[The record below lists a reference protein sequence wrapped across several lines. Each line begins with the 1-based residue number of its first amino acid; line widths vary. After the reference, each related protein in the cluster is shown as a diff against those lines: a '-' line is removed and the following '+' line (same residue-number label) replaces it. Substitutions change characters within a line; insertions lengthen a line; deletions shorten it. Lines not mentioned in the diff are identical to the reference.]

1 MTMSPMTVTMNATHI
16 HYYQDPSSISA
27 LANRKRSKKRLR
39 FSPSVTVQPIDCR
52 MTEEEKS
59 NLYYSKNEL
68 KVSSHELKEKHNILS
83 QEQPQHSSSTY
94 NAHEMSLECNIG
106 LEADPS
112 LRGLERYVCPIR
124 AQNKMLARKAM
135 RKYRE
140 KINSHPNM
148 AEEMKI
154 LSLAAVNAK
163 LSQWSKLVAL
173 ETARLDSIRA
183 YDKDYIIPINDPV
196 VISPFL
202 ETKRRRS
209 TSDEANQRSKRI
221 SCD

>member
-1 MTMSPMTVTMNATHI
+1 MNAN
-16 HYYQDPSSISA
+16 HYYQDPSSIAA
-27 LANRKRSKKRLR
+27 LATGKQSRKRLR
-39 FSPSVTVQPIDCR
+39 FNPCVTVQPIDCR

-59 NLYYSKNEL
+59 KLYYSKNEL
-68 KVSSHELKEKHNILS
+68 NVSSHELKEKHNILS
-83 QEQPQHSSSTY
+83 QEQLQHSSSNNSAQET
-94 NAHEMSLECNIG
+94 ALECNIG

-112 LRGLERYVCPIR
+112 LRGLERYLCPIR

-140 KINSHPNM
+140 KINSNPNM
-148 AEEMKI
+148 TEEMKI

-183 YDKDYIIPINDPV
+183 YDKDYMIPISDPV

-202 ETKRRRS
+202 
-209 TSDEANQRSKRI
+209 
-221 SCD
+221 